1 MVEKRYT
8 PHEPEEELL
17 GPEELEHDLEVLKR
31 ATEIRRWEL
40 IGRSIAESPKAKAIV
55 NWLIRSGFC
64 KDEKEAILRA
74 LETLFFAV
82 APENEREKVFA
93 QREHARTT

>member
-1 MVEKRYT
+1 MAAKQYT
-8 PHEPEEELL
+8 PHEPEEELI
-17 GPEELEHDLEVLKR
+17 GPEELVASLENLER
-31 ATEIRRWEL
+31 AMETRRWEL

-93 QREHARTT
+93 QRERARTS